1 MNARAQR
8 SRRTVPARGAVLL
21 PFVALLA
28 GCVAAP
34 RGAPTPPVAPIEVRE
49 DAQAVLGTWFA
60 DEASLGRDAEV
71 YLASVWH
78 GKELE
83 LTLQNRSTAGTTL
96 VLRFA
101 RASDGRTR
109 VEARAH
115 ATSESADGPR
125 ALRELAGFV
134 LVEHGDWAPERPL
147 SASFALHGLRE
158 GRSLTLAGQFSIVCP
173 KAW

>member
-28 GCVAAP
+28 GCVAPASS
-34 RGAPTPPVAPIEVRE
+34 GEPIQVRE
-49 DAQAVLGTWFA
+49 DAGASFGTWFA
-60 DEASLGRDAEV
+60 DEASLGRDQEV
-71 YLASVWH
+71 YLESVWR

-83 LTLQNRSTAGTTL
+83 LSLQNRSTAGTTL

-101 RASDGRTR
+101 RAKDGRTR
-109 VEARAH
+109 VEARAN
-115 ATSESADGPR
+115 ATSEGADGPR
-125 ALRELAGFV
+125 TLRELAGFV
-134 LVEHGDWAPERPL
+134 LLEHVDWGPERPL
-147 SASFALHGLRE
+147 SASFALHGLRQ
-158 GRSLTLAGQFSIVCP
+158 GRSIELAGAFSILCP